1 MTLFRWPIMLAAV
14 TAVVIPPLC
23 AQEVEGRVV
32 DDGSGDGLPS
42 VELKLRTPGA
52 SELAADLETDRDGR
66 FRASGLAAGEYT
78 VEVSKP
84 NFITT
89 NLKLRLPAVALQLRL
104 VRYAVISGQVVDT
117 QGQPL
122 PGRVLAPYGRQTGG
136 TRIAVLVKPPG
147 SEEFESVR

>member
-52 SELAADLETDRDGR
+52 SELAADLENRSR
-66 FRASGLAAGEYT
+66 RPF
-78 VEVSKP
+78 P
-84 NFITT
+84 
-89 NLKLRLPAVALQLRL
+89 
-104 VRYAVISGQVVDT
+104 
-117 QGQPL
+117 
-122 PGRVLAPYGRQTGG
+122 RVG
-136 TRIAVLVKPPG
+136 TR
-147 SEEFESVR
+147 RR